1 MKSDEADI
9 TWTYET
15 EEITAEQ
22 WREIMAACQVYERR
36 LLEDHSILAEDFA
49 LQFSSIPS
57 DLLTPELER
66 LRTEFLESAD
76 SSRSTNQEDDSQPER
91 YLILEEIRS
100 GGMGQVFRAFDRTCN
115 RLVALKKI
123 REEFAQDQRMRHRF
137 LAEVELTADLEHPG
151 VIPIYDQS
159 IDGDGREFYVMRLI
173 HGDGSGTLQQAI
185 TGFHTTPASDP
196 VSRKRSWNSAKRG
209 EFRKLIESVL
219 VVADTT
225 AHAHSRGIAHRD
237 LKPSNILVGPYGE
250 TLIAD
255 WGLAKRID
263 SPRTRKQVPD
273 TTDLPHPISTE
284 KGAICS
290 NTRGVGTMGFRAP
303 EVESGSS
310 AAHPI
315 AADIYSLGAILEC
328 VIHGS
333 VHSSSES
340 THHTS
345 ESKPPASILPLVAI
359 AKKAMSLDVASRYE
373 SAQTMRADLSN
384 WLAGESVTAYPES
397 FVERLWNWPTRNRL
411 LASAIAGALIIA
423 LLASGLFSWFQTVQ
437 KDRLRRALQTSSQL
451 LEENQRA
458 KESLVESFAQRE
470 SMALHAI
477 IEFQSLLTLNPLL
490 QSDTQF
496 RAIRE
501 KVLQESRSFYDS
513 LAKSVDQSATH
524 DDESLGR
531 LTDAAVALVLLENEL
546 GNFSDALRIA
556 ETACQRLRKTEN
568 RSQRLQYHL
577 GRVLAFK
584 GNIATRNG
592 WKQQGLADQEEAVRL
607 LEPLVDSNQ
616 LNPKDRSNAASL
628 WSRAASPMAIGLAA
642 KGDLQGASALL
653 QKILATLNGRQPE
666 TFQDA
671 LLKVQSYGNLALVR
685 FYSKDSKGTHESLD
699 LAESATQ
706 RCKNLV
712 DGGIP
717 FREIVEFEVLRCT
730 LVRFKSDLMIQEGK
744 VEPAIELQTQSLAF
758 LTDAVNRYPGNLEIQ
773 LAYHSCSTRLQTV
786 LIEQGRTAKA
796 KEVAQ
801 ACLQLAKQ
809 IQQKDDTNPGA
820 REFLLLAYHS
830 MGHLTEKTSELQEA
844 ERCYREALSIATSL
858 LNKTP
863 ESASLLSAV
872 VELNVHLI
880 RYELS
885 ANRLPEA
892 ESHFDESIR
901 YGSKLKSLPD
911 SSESQLSGLKN
922 QMNVALRFLQESE
935 QKAKKEAW
943 TDKLKTAGLL
953 P

>member
-1 MKSDEADI
+1 MNSDDADI
-9 TWTYET
+9 TFTYET
-15 EEITAEQ
+15 DVISADQ
-22 WREIMAACQVYERR
+22 WRDVMAACQAYERR
-36 LLEDHSILAEDFA
+36 LLDDQSIRADDFA
-49 LQFSSIPS
+49 LHFSSIPS
-57 DLLTPELER
+57 HVLIPELER

-100 GGMGQVFRAFDRTCN
+100 GGMGQVFRAFDRNCN
-115 RLVALKKI
+115 RLVAIKKI
-123 REEFAQDQRMRHRF
+123 RQEFAEDRNMRHRF
-137 LAEVELTADLEHPG
+137 LAEVQLTADLEHPG

-173 HGDGSGTLQQAI
+173 HGDGSGTLHQAI
-185 TGFHTTPASDP
+185 RAFHTTLPGFLLN
-196 VSRKRSWNSAKRG
+196 RNQSWNSAKRS

-237 LKPSNILVGPYGE
+237 LKPSNVLVNAYGE
-250 TLIAD
+250 TLLAD

-263 SPRTRKQVPD
+263 SRLTTKLVTD
-273 TTDLPHPISTE
+273 STDLSHFISTE
-284 KGAICS
+284 KGAIRS
-290 NTRGVGTMGFRAP
+290 NTQGVGTMGFRAP

-310 AAHPI
+310 DANPI

-333 VHSSSES
+333 VNSSSES
-340 THHTS
+340 GHRIV
-345 ESKPPASILPLVAI
+345 ESKPPASLLPLIAI
-359 AKKAMSLDVASRYE
+359 AKKAMASDVASRYE
-373 SAQTMRADLSN
+373 SAQAMRVDLSN
-384 WLAGESVTAYPES
+384 WLAGEPVTAYPES
-397 FVERLWNWPTRNRL
+397 FVERLWNWPTRHRL

-423 LLASGLFSWFQTVQ
+423 LIASGLISLFQTVQ
-437 KDRLRRALQTSSQL
+437 KDRLGRALQTSSQL

-470 SMALHAI
+470 SLALHAI

-496 RAIRE
+496 RPIRE
-501 KVLQESRSFYDS
+501 KVLRESRSFYES
-513 LAKSVDQSATH
+513 LEKSVDQSTNS

-616 LNPKDRSNAASL
+616 LNPQDRSNAAIL

-642 KGDLQGASALL
+642 KGDFQGASALL
-653 QKILATLNGRQPE
+653 QRILATLNGRQPE

-685 FYSKDSKGTHESLD
+685 FYSKDNKGTHESLD
-699 LAESATQ
+699 QAESATT
-706 RCKNLV
+706 RCENLI
-712 DGGIP
+712 DGSIP
-717 FREIVEFEVLRCT
+717 FREIIEFEVLRCT
-730 LVRFKSDLMIQEGK
+730 LVRFKSDLMITEGK
-744 VEPAIELQTQSLAF
+744 VDLAIELQTQSLAY
-758 LTDAVNRYPGNLEIQ
+758 LTDALNRYPGNLEIQ

-786 LIEQGRTAKA
+786 LIEQGRTANA
-796 KEVAQ
+796 KEVAH
-801 ACLQLAKQ
+801 ACLQLAKR
-809 IQQKDDTNPGA
+809 IQTSEDTSPGTS
-820 REFLLLAYHS
+820 EFLLLAYHS

-858 LNKTP
+858 LTKTP
-863 ESASLLSAV
+863 ESANLLSAT

-885 ANRLPEA
+885 ANRLQVA
-892 ESHFDESIR
+892 ESHLDESIR

-911 SSESQLSGLKN
+911 SSESQLSGLSN
-922 QMNVALRFLQESE
+922 QMNVALRFLQDSE
-935 QKAKKEAW
+935 QRDKKEAW